1 MDKILRMIRSFTLS
15 IFCCLIPL
23 VLLAQA
29 KYSNEFLQIGVGARA
44 QAMGNA
50 VVANIDDVTA
60 GVWNPAGL
68 AARTDFTGIE
78 LGAMH
83 NEWFAGVGQYD
94 YLGFTMPFA
103 DRRRRLGL
111 SLLRFGIDNI
121 PNTLSLYEVDGTVN
135 FDNLTTFSAAD
146 YAFLLSYA
154 QDISLQK
161 GQLFIGGNVKVIHR
175 RIGPFATSW
184 GFGLDL
190 GMQYR
195 LGAWQFG
202 LVARD
207 IPSTFNGWSF
217 SFTEAEKEVLE
228 FTNNEVP
235 INSVEVTNPSIT
247 LGLSRNFQSGK
258 IGIHPELNIIM
269 TTDGPRNTLVS
280 GSTLSLD
287 PAFGLELD
295 YQRFVFLRFGLN
307 QFQEVIGFDNNSRL
321 TMRPSL
327 GLGLHFKGI
336 QIDYAFSDSGAS
348 DNLYSHVISLLIQLK
363 GKE

>member
-1 MDKILRMIRSFTLS
+1 MIRSFAMGVL
-15 IFCCLIPL
+15 FLFIPL
-23 VLLAQA
+23 GLFAQA

-50 VVANIDDVTA
+50 VVANIADVTA

-68 AARTDFTGIE
+68 AARKDFKGIE

-103 DRRRRLGL
+103 EKKRHLAL
-111 SLLRFGIDNI
+111 SMLRFGIDNI
-121 PNTLSLYEVDGTVN
+121 PNTLSLYEADGTVN

-154 QDISLQK
+154 QDIPVQS
-161 GQLFIGGNVKVIHR
+161 GQLSIGGNIKVIHR

-195 LGAWQFG
+195 QKNWAFG
-202 LVARD
+202 LVLRD

-217 SFTEAEKEVLE
+217 AFSEEEKEVLE
-228 FTNNEVP
+228 LTNNEVP
-235 INSVEVTNPSIT
+235 INSVEVTNPSLT
-247 LGLSRNFQSGK
+247 LGISRKFQSGK
-258 IGIHPELNIIM
+258 IGIRPEVDAIL

-280 GSTLSLD
+280 GETLSLD
-287 PAFGLELD
+287 PAVGLELD

-307 QFQEVIGFDNNSRL
+307 QFQEVPDFSGNTRL
-321 TMRPSL
+321 AMRPSV
-327 GLGLHFKGI
+327 GLGLQFNAV
-336 QIDYAFSDSGAS
+336 QLDYAFSDSGAT
-348 DNLYSHVISLLIQLK
+348 DNLYSHVVSLIIQLK
-363 GKE
+363 EGE

>member
-1 MDKILRMIRSFTLS
+1 
-15 IFCCLIPL
+15 
-23 VLLAQA
+23 
-29 KYSNEFLQIGVGARA
+29 
-44 QAMGNA
+44 
-50 VVANIDDVTA
+50 
-60 GVWNPAGL
+60 
-68 AARTDFTGIE
+68 
-78 LGAMH
+78 
-83 NEWFAGVGQYD
+83 
-94 YLGFTMPFA
+94 MPFA